1 MPAAKAKAIKPA
13 RHAGLPVWDLSHLVK
28 EPIEKNIQKTL
39 LQTAGEAAAFQ
50 KKYRGELAALSPQA
64 FGDAIAEYER
74 LLETIGRLAS
84 YTSLNKATKLDD
96 PKAGRLHQ
104 GVVERATDITTGLLF
119 FRLGINKLP
128 EENLAEKLKHPSV
141 RRYKPFLDQV
151 RAFRPYQ
158 LSDEVEK
165 VLHERSVTGAP
176 AWVRMFDET
185 TAKLRFRVDGKDLT
199 ETEVFHL
206 MISRDGKKRKKAAKA
221 VEKTFGDNIQS
232 FGFILNTLIKDKD
245 VSDRQRGFKTPVAS
259 MNLENQVED
268 EVVEA
273 LVKAVRDYYPR
284 LSHRYYKL
292 KAKWMGMKKLNYW
305 DRNAPL
311 PFSSSRKLPWGDAR
325 EMVLT
330 AYRGFHPRMADIGT
344 RFFRENWIDAA
355 PKAGKDSG
363 AFSASTVPSAHP
375 YILMN
380 YKNDIESVMTLA
392 HELGHGVHQVLAGPQ
407 GYLMADTP
415 LTLAETASV
424 FGEMLTFRSLLAA
437 ETNPQNRRAM
447 IAKKTEDMLNTVV
460 RQIAFHEFETA
471 VHRERKEGEL
481 TPERLGEIWM
491 EIMKRSLGPAF
502 TFDDGYKYFWA
513 YISHFYHVP
522 FYVYA
527 YAFADCL
534 VNALYAVYQDSE
546 KGFAD
551 KFLDLLAAGGTK
563 KYDELLKPFG
573 LDARDPDFWK
583 RGLSVVEGFIDQLE
597 SAENAGR
604 LRKRKRGAA

>member
-1 MPAAKAKAIKPA
+1 MTAAKTIKTARAKPSNLPA
-13 RHAGLPVWDLSHLVK
+13 WDLSALVQ
-28 EPIEKNIQKTL
+28 EPIEKNIQKAL
-39 LQTAGEAAAFQ
+39 LQAAGEAAAFQ
-50 KKYRGELAALSPQA
+50 KKYRGELERLAPDA
-64 FGDAIAEYER
+64 FGDALAEYER
-74 LLETIGRLAS
+74 LQETLGRLYS
-84 YTSLNKATKLDD
+84 YASLNRATKLDD
-96 PKAGRLHQ
+96 PKAGQLHQ
-104 GVVERATDITTGLLF
+104 TVMERSNDITAGLLF
-119 FRLGINKLP
+119 FRLGINKLGD
-128 EENLAEKLKHPSV
+128 ENIAEKLKNPV
-141 RRYKPFLDQV
+141 ARRYKPFIDHV
-151 RAFRPYQ
+151 RAFRPHQ

-165 VLHERSVTGAP
+165 VLHERAVTGSP

-185 TAKLRFRVDGKDLT
+185 TARLRFKVGGKNLT
-199 ETEVFHL
+199 ETEVFHQ
-206 MISRDGKKRKKAAKA
+206 MISRDPKKRKAAAKA
-221 VEKTFGDNIQS
+221 VEKTFGDNIQT
-232 FGFILNTLIKDKD
+232 FGFILNTLVKEKD
-245 VSDRQRGFKTPVAS
+245 VNDRQRGFKTPVAS

-273 LVKAVRDYYPR
+273 LVKAVRDSYPR

-292 KAKWMGMKKLNYW
+292 KAKWMRAKKLNYW

-311 PFSSSRKLPWGDAR
+311 PFSAVRKLPWRDA
-325 EMVLT
+325 EKIVLN
-330 AYRGFHPRMADIGT
+330 AYRGFHPHMAEIGT

-355 PKAGKDSG
+355 PKPGKDSG
-363 AFSASTVPSAHP
+363 AFSAATVPSAHP

-380 YKNDIESVMTLA
+380 YKDDIESVMTLA
-392 HELGHGVHQVLAGPQ
+392 HELGHGVHQVLSGPQ

-424 FGEMLTFRSLLAA
+424 FGEMLTFRALLAA
-437 ETNPQNRRAM
+437 ETDPTIRRALL
-447 IAKKTEDMLNTVV
+447 AKKVEDMLNTVV

-471 VHRERKEGEL
+471 VHHERKEGEL
-481 TPERLGEIWM
+481 TAERLGQIWI

-502 TFDDGYKYFWA
+502 TFDEGYKYFWA

-551 KFLDLLAAGGTK
+551 KFLDLLKAGGTK

-573 LDARDPDFWK
+573 LDARDPAFWK
-583 RGLSVVEGFIDQLE
+583 KGLSVVESFIDQLE
-597 SAENAGR
+597 KAENAGR
-604 LRKRKRGAA
+604 LRKRKRGAK

>member
-1 MPAAKAKAIKPA
+1 MPAAKAKSKNA
-13 RHAGLPVWDLSHLVK
+13 RPTRLPVWDLSHLVQ
-28 EPIEKNIQKTL
+28 EPIEKNIQKAL
-39 LQTAGEAAAFQ
+39 LQASGEAAAFQ
-50 KKYRGELAALSPQA
+50 KKYRGELSALSPEA
-64 FGDAIAEYER
+64 FGDAITEYER
-74 LLETIGRLAS
+74 MLETIGRLYS
-84 YTSLNKATKLDD
+84 YTSLYRATRLDD
-96 PKAGRLHQ
+96 PKAGQLHQ
-104 GVVERATDITTGLLF
+104 GVMERSNEITASLLF
-119 FRLGINKLP
+119 FRLGINKLDDD
-128 EENLAEKLKHPSV
+128 NLAAKMTDKVV

-151 RAFRPYQ
+151 RAFRPHQ

-165 VLHERSVTGAP
+165 ILHERYVTTAP

-185 TAKLRFRVDGKDLT
+185 TAKLRFKVGGKELT
-199 ETEVFHL
+199 ETEVFHQ
-206 MISRDGKKRKKAAKA
+206 MISRDGKKRKMAAKA
-221 VEKTFGDNIQS
+221 VEKTFGDNIQT
-232 FGFILNTLIKDKD
+232 FGFILNTLIKDKE
-245 VSDRQRGFKTPVAS
+245 VNDRQRGFKTPVAS

-273 LVKAVRDYYPR
+273 LVKAVRDSYPR

-292 KAKWMGMKKLNYW
+292 KAKWMGMKKMNYW

-311 PFSSSRKLPWGDAR
+311 PFSANRKLPWDDAR
-325 EMVLT
+325 EMVLS
-330 AYRGFHPRMADIGT
+330 AYNGFHPRMAEIGT
-344 RFFRENWIDAA
+344 RFFRENWIDAG
-355 PKAGKDSG
+355 PKPGKDSG
-363 AFSASTVPSAHP
+363 AFSAATVPSAHP

-392 HELGHGVHQVLAGPQ
+392 HELGHGVHQVLSAGQ

-424 FGEMLTFRSLLAA
+424 FGEMLTFRALLAA
-437 ETNPQNRRAM
+437 EKDPQNRRAM
-447 IAKKTEDMLNTVV
+447 LAKKVEDMLNTVV

-471 VHRERKEGEL
+471 VHNERKTGEI
-481 TPERLGEIWM
+481 TPQRLGEIWM
-491 EIMKRSLGPAF
+491 GIMKNSLGPAF
-502 TFDDGYKYFWA
+502 TFDEGYKFFWA

-551 KFLDLLAAGGTK
+551 KFLDMLAQGGSK

-573 LDARDPDFWK
+573 LDARDPNFWK
-583 RGLSVVEGFIDQLE
+583 KGLSVVEGFIDQLE

-604 LRKRKRGAA
+604 LRKRKKGR